1 MEIQLNPELRYR
13 QRTGTGIL
21 QARLADALALTVR
34 AKQVRW
40 NLDESKFSRMR
51 KLLAAVQKD
60 ASTSSEAISRR
71 IVNLGGQAYGSAV
84 MDATT
89 SSLKKSC
96 QAINN
101 EDDLIEEFASE
112 MLDFGIA
119 LRDASSEAR
128 KIGDLV
134 SSELFIV
141 ILKNLEKS
149 LILVEAQRS

>member
-13 QRTGTGIL
+13 QRTGTGLL
-21 QARLADALALTVR
+21 QARLVDALALTVR
-34 AKQVRW
+34 AKQVKW
-40 NLDESKFSRMR
+40 SLSESKFSGMR
-51 KLLAAVQKD
+51 NILAVIQND
-60 ASTSSEAISRR
+60 ASTSSEAISKR
-71 IVNLGGQAYGSAV
+71 IVNLGGQAYSSAV

-96 QAINN
+96 KAIND
-101 EDDLIEEFASE
+101 EDDLIEELANE
-112 MLDFGIA
+112 LLEFGIA
-119 LRDASSEAR
+119 LRDGSSEAR

-134 SSELFIV
+134 TSELFIA